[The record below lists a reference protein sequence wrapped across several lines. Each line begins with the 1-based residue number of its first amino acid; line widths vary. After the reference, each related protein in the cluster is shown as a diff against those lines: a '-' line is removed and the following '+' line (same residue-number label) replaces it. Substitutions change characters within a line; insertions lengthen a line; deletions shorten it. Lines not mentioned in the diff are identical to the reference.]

1 MPPRKGGHPAPIAR
15 VAEQAAPLKKQNPTD
30 FNAPEA
36 VNVIIP
42 TDTAQLT
49 VSPPDLLATA
59 DISSP
64 SVQEAA
70 AAEDLTKSNAYAVKR
85 IGDFSRQE
93 IIAKSLKIKQIA
105 RQKAYKLE
113 ALVHTPDQLQAALD
127 DYDLTCFNLG
137 LYPLQ
142 NLLAVWLN
150 TTNAQ
155 LQALTSAANVS
166 EAGQILACHTDYC
179 VSVISSAAMQ
189 SEKPPLFS
197 IYYLKTVYKMFDQ
210 EKQQNAPSLS
220 VFSGNVTNINISAAD
235 ITRNSQIFTEI
246 DGGSNSSGDR

>member
-1 MPPRKGGHPAPIAR
+1 MPKGYPKNGKPLPIAR
-15 VAEQAAPLKKQNPTD
+15 AAKKAAPLNKPPQT
-30 FNAPEA
+30 EA
-36 VNVIIP
+36 AEVF
-42 TDTAQLT
+42 
-49 VSPPDLLATA
+49 PPDTITTAPDILITA

-70 AAEDLTKSNAYAVKR
+70 ASEDLTKSNAYAVKR

-113 ALVHTPDQLQAALD
+113 TLVHTPDRLQSALD

-155 LQALTSAANVS
+155 LQALASAANVS

-220 VFSGNVTNINISAAD
+220 VISGNVTKINISAAD

-246 DGGSNSSGDR
+246 DGSSGSSGDR

>member
-15 VAEQAAPLKKQNPTD
+15 VAEQSAPLKKNNPTD
-30 FNAPEA
+30 TNTPEA
-36 VNVIIP
+36 VNVIASE
-42 TDTAQLT
+42 DTAPLA
-49 VSPPDLLATA
+49 VAPSDLLLASN
-59 DISSP
+59 ISAP
-64 SVQEAA
+64 TITEAA

-113 ALVHTPDQLQAALD
+113 ALVHAPDQLQAALD

-246 DGGSNSSGDR
+246 DSGNNSGGDR